1 MVKESD
7 ASVAAKAALDYLV
20 SWIDYRVWRTRVPGA
35 QVAIWFGGGLRMS
48 KAFGVADVSTGERL
62 TATHQ
67 FRVASHSKMLAAT
80 VVLQLVEQGRLRL
93 DDRAS
98 EHVPQLLGT
107 GAEHVTVRELLS
119 HGSGITRD
127 SADASFWSLAKPFPD
142 ALELDAILAEPLDVV
157 PSATRFKYSNVGFG
171 ILGLVVEAVTG
182 SRYEDAVREGVVRP
196 LGLTR
201 TVPDV
206 DVRKSA
212 RLVASHSG
220 LHTSMTREVLES
232 PTSGS
237 LAAATGVTSTAAELV
252 RFAAAHFLGSDEL
265 LDDRSKRWMGQQ
277 QWSTVDRD
285 GVRAG
290 YGLGVQLREI
300 AGRTW
305 LGHGGG
311 WPGQIT
317 RTLFEPRLGIAVSVL
332 TNAIDG
338 PAAELAEGIVEI
350 LMATQRRGG
359 DDLAMPSGHD
369 VAEHGAASMEPVRG
383 ARRVDLM
390 RFTGRFQSPWQ
401 LVDVVRLGDA
411 LYAIP
416 PGAARPMAE
425 AQRLTVLDDATLRV
439 DDDGGF
445 GSVGEPIR
453 YDFDARGS
461 VRRITGGW
469 RLEPARSLEAYRQDA
484 DSVGGRS

>member
-7 ASVAAKAALDYLV
+7 AQVAARSALDYLV
-20 SWIDYRVWRTRVPGA
+20 SWIEYRVWRSRVPGA

-48 KAFGVADVSTGERL
+48 KAFGVADVTTGERL
-62 TATHQ
+62 TPTHQ

-93 DDRAS
+93 DDLAS
-98 EHVPQLLGT
+98 AHVPRLQGT

-127 SADASFWSLAKPFPD
+127 SADTTFWSLQRPFPD
-142 ALELDAILAEPLDVV
+142 AAELDAILGEPLDVL
-157 PSATRFKYSNVGFG
+157 PSATTFKYSNIGFG

-182 SRYEDAVREGVVRP
+182 QRYEEALRESVLRP

-206 DVRKSA
+206 DARKSA
-212 RLVASHSG
+212 RLVASHTG
-220 LHTSMTREVLES
+220 IHTSMQRTVLES

-237 LAAATGVTSTAAELV
+237 LAAATGLTSTASELV
-252 RFAAAHFLGSDEL
+252 RFAAAHFLGSGEL
-265 LDDRSKRWMGQQ
+265 LDDRSKRRMAQQ
-277 QWSTVDRD
+277 QWSTVERD
-285 GVRAG
+285 GVPAG
-290 YGLGVQLREI
+290 YGLGMQLREI

-338 PAAELAEGIVEI
+338 PAAEIAEGIVEI
-350 LMATQRRGG
+350 LMATQRRDAG
-359 DDLAMPSGHD
+359 DLAMTSGHD
-369 VAEHGAASMEPVRG
+369 VAEHGSASMAPARS

-416 PGAARPMAE
+416 PGAAAPMAA
-425 AQRLTVLDDATLRV
+425 AQRLTVLDDTTLRA
-439 DDDGGF
+439 DDAGGY

-453 YDFDARGS
+453 YEFDARGS

-484 DSVGGRS
+484 GAVGGRS

>member
-7 ASVAAKAALDYLV
+7 ASVAARNALDHLV
-20 SWIDYRVWRTRVPGA
+20 SWIEYRVWRTRVPGA

-62 TATHQ
+62 TPTHQ

-80 VVLQLVEQGRLRL
+80 TVLQLVEQGRLRL
-93 DDRAS
+93 DDVAS
-98 EHVPQLLGT
+98 EHVAQLRGT
-107 GAEHVTVRELLS
+107 GAEHVTIRELLS

-127 SADASFWSLAKPFPD
+127 SADTSFWSLQRPFPD
-142 ALELDAILAEPLDVV
+142 AAELDAILAEPLDVL
-157 PSATRFKYSNVGFG
+157 PTATSFKYSNVGYG
-171 ILGLVVEAVTG
+171 ILGLVVETVTG
-182 SRYEDAVREGVVRP
+182 SRYEEHLREAVLKP
-196 LGLTR
+196 LGLAR

-206 DVRKSA
+206 DARKSA
-212 RLVASHSG
+212 RLVSSHSG
-220 LHTSMTREVLES
+220 IHTSMTREVLES
-232 PTSGS
+232 PSSGS
-237 LAAATGVTSTAAELV
+237 LAAATGLTSTAAELV
-252 RFAAAHFLGSDEL
+252 RFAAAQFLGSGEL
-265 LDDRSKRWMGQQ
+265 LDDRSKRRMAQQ
-277 QWSTVDRD
+277 QWSTRERD
-285 GVRAG
+285 GVAAG
-290 YGLGVQLREI
+290 YGLGMQLRDV

-311 WPGQIT
+311 WPGQST

-350 LMATQRRGG
+350 LMATQRRDA
-359 DDLAMPSGHD
+359 DDLAMTSGHD
-369 VAEHGAASMEPVRG
+369 VPEHGSAAMAPVRG

-416 PGAARPMAE
+416 PGAAAPMAS
-425 AQRLTVLDDATLRV
+425 AQRLRVLDEQTLVV
-439 DDDGGF
+439 DDASGY

-453 YDFDARGS
+453 YEFDARGS

-484 DSVGGRS
+484 SAVGGRS